1 MIAVSS
7 WRRNDRSFVNSYSL
21 CLVPHITLTHALT
34 TLSASRVYGQ
44 EPDAFGRGRDLGLE
58 QGRARCAPERS
69 PCPRCKSRCIFAINL
84 LFPYAAF
91 LRLSN

>member
-21 CLVPHITLTHALT
+21 CLVPRITLTHALT

-58 QGRARCAPERS
+58 ARESAVRAGAEPV
-69 PCPRCKSRCIFAINL
+69 PTV
-84 LFPYAAF
+84 
-91 LRLSN
+91 